1 MELCT
6 VQAVSNLPN
15 NQRFLTA
22 NIHALVRTR
31 TSPFLKQTPVS
42 RSGYGLRSR
51 TKQNPSI
58 QFELPNLYVLDSQ
71 LLVTGYCFHLSI
83 KVDMSTGF
91 LYYTNPLPRA
101 TTSEEASNGANQYVG
116 DKRDGVVTL
125 EDVSPV
131 EKNVYSEG
139 VPTEAPKEESP
150 VDEQTYELL
159 DNLNIKFDS
168 EDTYSILIYASGA
181 LVALWLTSA
190 VVGSIDSIPLFPK
203 LMEVVGLGYT
213 FWFTSRYLLFK
224 KNRDEL
230 AAKIEEL
237 KQQVLGSNDN

>member
-15 NQRFLTA
+15 NHRFLTA
-22 NIHALVRTR
+22 KHHALVRTR
-31 TSPFLKQTPVS
+31 TSPFLRQTPVS

-51 TKQNPSI
+51 
-58 QFELPNLYVLDSQ
+58 
-71 LLVTGYCFHLSI
+71 
-83 KVDMSTGF
+83 F

-131 EKNVYSEG
+131 EKNVYSES